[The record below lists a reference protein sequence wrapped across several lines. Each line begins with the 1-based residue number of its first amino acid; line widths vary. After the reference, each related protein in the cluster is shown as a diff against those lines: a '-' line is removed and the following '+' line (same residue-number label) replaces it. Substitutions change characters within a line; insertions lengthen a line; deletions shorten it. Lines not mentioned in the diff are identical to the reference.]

1 MGRIFLFL
9 VACVLVGF
17 VAFGGFPGGAVV
29 GGNFLTQND
38 FDWRESRG
46 LSELSS
52 LLPRNVSLV
61 LYTIDANMVLF
72 GALALL
78 GIFMAGFSVV
88 KAAEFSRNQ
97 AETESLHKTL
107 GPRKEK
113 TKGVARL
120 LVESL
125 AGFRGRKLG
134 LTWKIAGPLAGMMFF
149 VGLLITGTV
158 YQSVVTAI
166 DDQVKR
172 RAVAIA
178 TNLSDGAAMYLK
190 KKNPVELHALLAK
203 YVLLDDVAY
212 VYVENGKGEVLAD
225 NPVRISTE
233 LQDRLVPGGFRTIRW
248 SIVTLRGQAIHDM
261 RVPIRD
267 GQMGAAHVGIWKD
280 SIDKQIRGA
289 LFSLVTLVL
298 IILVAGITIVFMLV
312 NRLSRP
318 IVQLTE
324 VARQMS
330 KGDLDTPA
338 SVKSGD
344 EIGDLASSLERMRS
358 SLKAA
363 MRRLD
368 RHSSSGE

>member
-1 MGRIFLFL
+1 MGGVLLFL

-17 VAFGGFPGGAVV
+17 IAFGGFPGRAVV
-29 GGNFLTQND
+29 GGNFLTQNH
-38 FDWRESRG
+38 FGWRESRG
-46 LSELSS
+46 LSELFS
-52 LLPRNVSLV
+52 LLPRNVSLF

-72 GALALL
+72 GTLALL

-107 GPRKEK
+107 GSRK
-113 TKGVARL
+113 
-120 LVESL
+120 SL

-158 YQSVVTAI
+158 YQSVVTAMQ
-166 DDQVKR
+166 DQVKR

-298 IILVAGITIVFMLV
+298 IILFAGITIVFMLV

>member
-17 VAFGGFPGGAVV
+17 VAFGGFPGGAVI
-29 GGNFLTQND
+29 GGNFLTQNH
-38 FDWRESRG
+38 FAWRESRG

-52 LLPRNVSLV
+52 LLPRNVSLF

-120 LVESL
+120 LVE
-125 AGFRGRKLG
+125 
-134 LTWKIAGPLAGMMFF
+134 PLAGMMFF

-158 YQSVVTAI
+158 YQSVVTAMQ
-166 DDQVKR
+166 DQVKR

-298 IILVAGITIVFMLV
+298 IILFAGITIVFMLV

-368 RHSSSGE
+368 RHSS